1 MPIGVLVNAAATAIG
16 GLVGVL
22 LSRWMHKEFCN
33 QITMVFAICS
43 MMMGVV
49 SIVKMVNLPAVVLAM
64 IVGTILGELLRIETR
79 IISLTKKVQAPLN
92 RLMGRESGESGEAF
106 MVNFI
111 SILVLFC
118 TGGTGIFG
126 SLQSGI
132 TGDHTILFA
141 KAILDLFTAAIF
153 AASLGYIVALIA
165 LPQCVIFLLLFY
177 GAKVIMPLI
186 TPDML
191 ADFTACGGVTM
202 LAAGFRIAGLKA
214 FPIANM
220 IPAMALVLAFSDLW
234 TRFCK

>member
-1 MPIGVLVNAAATAIG
+1 MPVGVIVNSLATVVG
-16 GLVGVL
+16 GFLGVL

-33 QITMVFAICS
+33 QITLVFAVCS
-43 MMMGVV
+43 MMMGIV
-49 SIVKMVNLPAVVLAM
+49 SMVKIANLPAVVLAM
-64 IVGTILGELLRIETR
+64 IVGTILGEILRIEER
-79 IISLTKKVQAPLN
+79 IVLVTKKVQAPLN
-92 RLMGRESGESGEAF
+92 RMLGRESENNEAF

-126 SLQSGI
+126 ALQSGI
-132 TGDHTILFA
+132 TGDHTVLYA

-153 AASLGYIVALIA
+153 AASLGYIVMLIA
-165 LPQCVIFLLLFY
+165 VPQCMIFLLLFY
-177 GAKVIMPLI
+177 GARFILPLM
-186 TPDML
+186 TPEML
-191 ADFTACGGVTM
+191 ADFTACGGVMM

-220 IPAMALVLAFSDLW
+220 LPAMALVLFFSDLW

>member
-1 MPIGVLVNAAATAIG
+1 MPIGVIVNSLATVVG
-16 GLVGVL
+16 GFLGVL

-33 QITMVFAICS
+33 QITLVFAVCS
-43 MMMGVV
+43 MMMGIV
-49 SIVKMVNLPAVVLAM
+49 SIVKIANLPPVVLAM
-64 IVGTILGELLRIETR
+64 IVGTILGEILRIETR
-79 IISLTKKVQAPLN
+79 IVALTQRVQAPLN
-92 RLMGRESGESGEAF
+92 RLLGRESENSEAF

-132 TGDHTILFA
+132 TGDHTVLYA

-153 AASLGYIVALIA
+153 AASLGYIVMLIA
-165 LPQCVIFLLLFY
+165 VPQCTIFLLLFY
-177 GAKVIMPLI
+177 GAKFILPLT
-186 TPDML
+186 TPEML
-191 ADFTACGGVTM
+191 ADFTACGGVMM

-220 IPAMALVLAFSDLW
+220 LPAMALVLFFSELW